1 MPLRQVLTV
10 LYSTFVDGSKIM
22 TLLKRSQAERS
33 PGTHSEFPVWQHW
46 IRSFLAL
53 RQLCHEMGCVCDI
66 MNYMYTHNVYAY
78 AYVYVCM
85 YASFL
90 CFGWVLHPPIVDPN
104 TPPYQCF
111 RGCCT
116 PIRVTACKADLYSI
130 VITKRLYTCKYTATD
145 CAIVTLAEDRG
156 WIQD

>member
-1 MPLRQVLTV
+1 M

-33 PGTHSEFPVWQHW
+33 PDTHSEFPVWQHW

-66 MNYMYTHNVYAY
+66 VNYMYTHNVY

-90 CFGWVLHPPIVDPN
+90 CFGWVLHTPIVQIH
-104 TPPYQCF
+104 PPLSVFQ
-111 RGCCT
+111 
-116 PIRVTACKADLYSI
+116 
-130 VITKRLYTCKYTATD
+130 RL
-145 CAIVTLAEDRG
+145 LHPP
-156 WIQD
+156 

>member
-1 MPLRQVLTV
+1 M

-22 TLLKRSQAERS
+22 ALLKRSQAERS

-66 MNYMYTHNVYAY
+66 VNYMYTHNVYAY

-145 CAIVTLAEDRG
+145 CAIVTLTEDRS